1 MPKNKKK
8 PFNEVYKL
16 STQVVSVVEI
26 SEQVKSELLDIMQ
39 RLGIVSAKRRL
50 RQRAESY
57 NKLGSINH
65 WGMDWR
71 KAYAEVKS
79 IRCPES
85 LGLPS
90 KLMEWTVN
98 DVAKCILAQQAATIA
113 NLREKIWARY
123 PGVENEELR
132 IKAYNLL
139 KSTDFRSDSF
149 LRRIVRDEFE
159 RGHSSV
165 NNQIVYQPQAP
176 KVKRINRYIY
186 RISASGL
193 IWGKQVQFNIKSNR
207 KPTGQIRLIYNY
219 DSLNFEIH
227 FLVNYGSY
235 IKSDEQEKTLIGID
249 KGYTEAF
256 IDSSEK
262 THGEGLGKLLT
273 IKSNRITNKNR
284 QRGKLFALKRKIE
297 LHDARLA
304 ARILENNLGRKTEN
318 KRYQKDQSRIASL
331 IGQASKSLFNEGK
344 LKVFAEDLTQPIKN
358 KRRSKAMSRKL
369 NSWVKGY
376 MRDSLQ
382 KWASWSDSTIT
393 EVNAAYTSQTDAST
407 FTLLGRRVGDSFI
420 RHTGDVVQSDCNAAK
435 TILHR
440 GADKEITRY
449 MKASEVQAVLL
460 RRTAMFLN
468 LEGKSLDDAVEL
480 GWLDSKHRKN
490 SEFQKLVSGS
500 LPTSR

>member
-1 MPKNKKK
+1 MSKSRKKAK
-8 PFNEVYKL
+8 NEVHKL
-16 STQVVSVVEI
+16 STQVVRVVEI
-26 SEQVKSELLDIMQ
+26 SDLVEAELLDIMQ
-39 RLGIVSAKRRL
+39 RLGIV
-50 RQRAESY
+50 RAESY
-57 NKLGSINH
+57 NKLGSVEH

-71 KAYAEVKS
+71 KAYPE
-79 IRCPES
+79 IRTFRTPES

-139 KSTDFRSDSF
+139 FSTEFQSDSF
-149 LRRIVRDEFE
+149 LNRIVRNEFK

-165 NNQIVYQPQAP
+165 KNQIVYQPQAYS
-176 KVKRINRYIY
+176 VKRINRYTY
-186 RISASGL
+186 RLSVSGL
-193 IWGKQVQFNIKSNR
+193 NRGKQVQFNIRSNR

-219 DSLNFEIH
+219 DKECFEIH
-227 FLVNYGSY
+227 FLVDFGSY
-235 IKSDEQEKTLIGID
+235 IKSNDAKTLALIGID

-256 IDSSEK
+256 IDSNGK

-273 IKSNRITNKNR
+273 KKSNRITKKN
-284 QRGKLFALKRKIE
+284 QNRGKLFAIFRKSE
-297 LHDARLA
+297 KHDAVKA
-304 ARILENNLGRKTEN
+304 ARILENNLTRKTEN
-318 KRYQKDQSRIASL
+318 KRYRQDQSAIRAL
-331 IGQASKSLFNEGK
+331 IGQASKSLFNQGK
-344 LKVFAEDLTQPIKN
+344 LKVFAEDLTEPINSK
-358 KRRSKAMSRKL
+358 KRSKAMSRKL

-376 MRDSLQ
+376 MRDSLE
-382 KWASWSDSTIT
+382 KWANWSNSVIT
-393 EVNAAYTSQTDAST
+393 LVCASYTSQVDSVTG
-407 FTLLGRRVGDSFI
+407 TLLGERRGDSFI
-420 RHTGDVVQSDCNAAK
+420 RITGVVLQADLNAAK
-435 TILHR
+435 NILHR
-440 GADKEITRY
+440 GADEEITRY
-449 MKASEVQAVLL
+449 MKSSEVQAVLL

-490 SEFQKLVSGS
+490 SKFQKLVNGS